1 MTTRHGISAV
11 IFFVTVTMTG
21 SASATRGTGPTGKR
35 VLLDKEGG
43 SIELRAAHTDDK
55 ETRDAVRRKLQAETR
70 SGPTDAS
77 PAMQE
82 HQKEIQYRYENTE
95 RGGRLRI
102 ITRNQ
107 QALKAVQDFLRSKMS
122 PAQKAGAVAFDY
134 VANTS
139 LVVLPV
145 MVNNHGPFRF
155 LLDTGASNTILST
168 AVADN
173 LMIPKR
179 RSQTLSTAGGT
190 VPVTVRSVNVL
201 QTGGASL
208 EDIEIAVGN
217 FSLMKTMNV
226 DGVLGSDYLRRFKV
240 SIDYDN
246 QLVNIEPCCPPM
258 SLKLKA

>member
-1 MTTRHGISAV
+1 MTTRHGIAAA
-11 IFFVTVTMTG
+11 ILFVSVAMTG
-21 SASATRGTGPTGKR
+21 SASARGRAGATGKR

-55 ETRDAVRRKLQAETR
+55 QTRDAVRRQLQAETR
-70 SGPTDAS
+70 SGPADAAS
-77 PAMQE
+77 TLQQY
-82 HQKEIQYRYENTE
+82 QKDIQYRYENTE
-95 RGGRLRI
+95 LGGRLRI
-102 ITRNQ
+102 ITKNQ
-107 QALKAVQDFLRSKMS
+107 QALSAVQDFLRSQMS

-168 AVADN
+168 AVADA

-179 RSQTLSTAGGT
+179 RNQTLATAGGII
-190 VPVTVRSVNVL
+190 PVTVRSVNIL
-201 QTGGASL
+201 QAGSGRL
-208 EDIEIAVGN
+208 EDVEIAVGN

-226 DGVLGSDYLRRFKV
+226 DGILGSDYLRQFKV

-246 QLVNIEPCCPPM
+246 QLVNIEPCCPPI
-258 SLKLKA
+258 SSKLSA